1 MSGTMPAVR
10 PPDVRPAAPE
20 PGADDPKP
28 LVDPFLHRAAPL
40 PRAQLSMLALTSVLS
55 IFIGPVGAIS
65 AIVFGWAA
73 RREIARSGSRKTG
86 FGLATLGL
94 ALGVVATVGWGAGLS
109 LVIFRHRHD
118 PAPSRPVSFLVTPP
132 SLPKAEPTPPAPV
145 QSPPGGSVPKQTRVR
160 AEGDITVV
168 DIGIDAITLEKEL
181 AKQRAAASTAGQK
194 VLVMTTRDDCAPCR
208 GVESSLSSALMQTA
222 LANVRLVR
230 VDLDVF
236 KDDLDALKM
245 PRERYPAFFLLSVDL
260 TPKDGIDGGEWDE
273 DVASNI
279 APVIGAFLRGKYA
292 TRRQAWRPLPGS
304 GVQL

>member
-1 MSGTMPAVR
+1 MPALR
-10 PPDVRPAAPE
+10 PPEVSPAPPE
-20 PGADDPKP
+20 PDAEDPKP
-28 LVDPFLHRAAPL
+28 LLDPFVYRAAPR

-55 IFIGPVGAIS
+55 LFIGPVGAIS

-94 ALGVVATVGWGAGLS
+94 ALGVLGTVGWGAALAFG
-109 LVIFRHRHD
+109 IFRHRGD
-118 PAPSRPVSFLVTPP
+118 VATPRSVTFLIAPP
-132 SLPKAEPTPPAPV
+132 SLPKVEPAPQLPA
-145 QSPPGGSVPKQTRVR
+145 QSPPGGSVPKQTTVR
-160 AEGDITVV
+160 AEGEITLV
-168 DIGIDAITLEKEL
+168 DIGIDAVTLEKEL

-194 VLVMTTRDDCAPCR
+194 VLVMTTRDDCEPCR
-208 GVESSLSSALMQTA
+208 GVEASLKSALMQTA
-222 LANVRLVR
+222 LAKVRLVR

-273 DVASNI
+273 DVAPNI
-279 APVIGAFLRGKYA
+279 APVLGAFVRGKYA